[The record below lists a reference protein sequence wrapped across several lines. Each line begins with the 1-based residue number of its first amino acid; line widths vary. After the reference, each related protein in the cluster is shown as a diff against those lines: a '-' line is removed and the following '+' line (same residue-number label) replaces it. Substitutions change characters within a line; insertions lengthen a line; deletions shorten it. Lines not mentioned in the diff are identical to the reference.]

1 MVGALL
7 RGERKDGKYMYNCK
21 NYKPDGDT
29 LVIGGKLVIEDGAE
43 VDGLSTAEQLDN
55 VAECTATSIAEVRT
69 FLNGILTDA
78 KNKGVME
85 PDTWDVSVK
94 AVPGGTAQM
103 PTPETIA
110 NSAHA
115 TVSIEGTEITIA
127 LDCKVSDLE
136 DADHGET
143 WGTHKWIGFG
153 VDTGLASIVGVKFN
167 DTALTTAD
175 ADEAEDLGL
184 SAGEFVLYIRAE
196 EPEFLT
202 GGKSFT
208 LWASGY
214 AKTPF
219 TMKITEAEEE

>member
-1 MVGALL
+1 MEK
-7 RGERKDGKYMYNCK
+7 ERTVSMYNCK

-29 LVIGGKLVIEDGAE
+29 LVIGGKLIVEDGAE
-43 VDGLSTAEQLDN
+43 IDGLSTAAQLDN
-55 VAECTATSIAEVRT
+55 VAESTASSYTELKTYVNALVV
-69 FLNGILTDA
+69 DM
-78 KNKGVME
+78 KNKGVMV

-110 NSAHA
+110 NSSHA

-143 WGTHKWIGFG
+143 WGTHKWLGFG
-153 VDTGLASIVGVKFN
+153 IDTGLASIVGVKFN
-167 DTALTTAD
+167 DTALTSAD

-184 SAGEFVLYIRAE
+184 SAGDFVLYIRAE
-196 EPEFLT
+196 EPEFLED
-202 GGKSFT
+202 GKTFT

-219 TMKITEAEEE
+219 TMKITEAEE

>member
-1 MVGALL
+1 
-7 RGERKDGKYMYNCK
+7 MYNCK
-21 NYKPDGDT
+21 NYSTDGGDT
-29 LVIGGKLVIEDGAE
+29 LVIGGKLIVEDGAE
-43 VDGLSTAEQLDN
+43 IDGLSTAAQLDN
-55 VAECTATSIAEVRT
+55 VAECAATSIAEVRT

-78 KNKGVME
+78 KNKGVMK
-85 PDTWDVSVK
+85 PDTWGVSVK

-127 LDCKVSDLE
+127 LDCKVSELA
-136 DADHGET
+136 DANHGET
-143 WGTHKWIGFG
+143 WGTHKWLGFG
-153 VDTGLASIVGVKFN
+153 IDTGLASIVGVKFN
-167 DTALTTAD
+167 DTALTSAD

-196 EPEFLT
+196 EPEFMID
-202 GGKSFT
+202 GKSFT
-208 LWASGY
+208 LWTSGY

-219 TMKITEAEEE
+219 IMKITETEE